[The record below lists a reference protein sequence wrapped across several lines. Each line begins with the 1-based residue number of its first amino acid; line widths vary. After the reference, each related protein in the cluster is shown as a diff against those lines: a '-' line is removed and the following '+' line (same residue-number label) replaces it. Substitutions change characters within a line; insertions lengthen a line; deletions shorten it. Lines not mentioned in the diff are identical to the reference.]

1 MGTALHEHKVFLLH
15 STLGRHEQMQCGMFD
30 SIHAHIN
37 HSRDETASDVLLQGH
52 ISCNFTTTMAHVDAP
67 EPRQTFQKAP
77 SHEYYSGAD
86 EEYDVVFC
94 APVLR
99 EWLLQAKRITARIPC
114 LPLLYTLV
122 VSQRK
127 SFFFL
132 YLQSHDNICPSHV
145 CADALITNTSLLDR
159 CQPQCT
165 NMYAAKAQAFCQ
177 LRYQNV
183 ERQKQVKTPNGVGR
197 NKGTLAT
204 FAH

>member
-1 MGTALHEHKVFLLH
+1 MGTAQHEHTVFLLH
-15 STLGRHEQMQCGMFD
+15 STLGRREKMQCGMFD

-127 SFFFL
+127 SFFFFFYTYRATTTYVHHMCVQMHL
-132 YLQSHDNICPSHV
+132 
-145 CADALITNTSLLDR
+145 SL
-159 CQPQCT
+159 
-165 NMYAAKAQAFCQ
+165 
-177 LRYQNV
+177 
-183 ERQKQVKTPNGVGR
+183 TP
-197 NKGTLAT
+197 AS
-204 FAH
+204 